1 MEVYSKERFF
11 ELIYHILLALPHVKL
26 DDFIS
31 FLRFKFFS
39 LVNTET
45 IGEGFD
51 FLAYGFVIHNAHSS
65 NMILS

>member
-1 MEVYSKERFF
+1 VEVYSKEGFF
-11 ELIYHILLALPHVKL
+11 ELIYHIFLALPHVKL

-39 LVNTET
+39 LINAEAV
-45 IGEGFD
+45 GEGFY
-51 FLAYGFVIHNAHSS
+51 FLAYGFVIHDAHSS